1 MSKKIKEYRFSLAT
15 PDPRSGRFGS
25 VDTGKVPRG
34 KSRGDYSGGAGKMQT
49 AAPSFPY
56 IELEIDDDE
65 EEDFPVGADIVD
77 KLQSKIGAMRFKND
91 PGAKSRNVSL
101 GSGNNRSF
109 SGRVAESIPHA
120 HGKIPST
127 ALYPKKSRG
136 PAIGGTSHSPTSY
149 RTGPGHIR
157 NRDPGSLQGNSKPH
171 RDDFDDGERVFNL
184 SDMIEPENKVVIRVR
199 KMVRDILSADSDE

>member
-1 MSKKIKEYRFSLAT
+1 MTKLDIIKKISSETGFTNVEVELFLDSFINSIKTSLSKGEKIEI
-15 PDPRSGRFGS
+15 RGFGS
-25 VDTGKVPRG
+25 FITKKRNARKARNPL
-34 KSRGDYSGGAGKMQT
+34 T
-49 AAPSFPY
+49 N
-56 IELEIDDDE
+56 E
-65 EEDFPVGADIVD
+65 IVD
-77 KLQSKIGAMRFKND
+77 LDDRYIPFFK
-91 PGAKSRNVSL
+91 VS
-101 GSGNNRSF
+101 
-109 SGRVAESIPHA
+109 
-120 HGKIPST
+120 KIPST

-136 PAIGGTSHSPTSY
+136 PAIGGTSHSPASY